1 MLLILESV
9 ILLEGV
15 MFGIFSPEHRKK
27 STFLLLGAFIAGILA
42 WAWLIHNNVLIWM
55 LFIAGHIIL
64 FAIYLIGY
72 YHELTN
78 YVDQQDLKTLLKEYV
93 KIPTC
98 FYLLL
103 IIAVSYAL
111 FEETTSDDFVSVTI
125 ILILVFAA
133 GIYNFVENKIIH
145 NLSDEQ
151 IMKIESQDL
160 RQYIYR
166 KNALVGIYS
175 ITFSISV
182 GILYISMLDSM
193 NENTAVLIFVLE
205 LIINMIIY
213 GGCYHK
219 VKVKFMA
226 EDQFEY
232 PKWQLMVPKRV
243 GVGYTFNFNCP
254 FTYIILGIV
263 VVIII
268 ISLL

>member
-1 MLLILESV
+1 MLLILDSV
-9 ILLEGV
+9 ILLESV
-15 MFGIFSPEHRKK
+15 MFGIFSSDHRKK
-27 STFLLLGAFIAGILA
+27 NRLFLLGVFIAGILSLA
-42 WAWLIHNNVLIWM
+42 GVMHNNVLIWGM
-55 LFIAGHIIL
+55 FIAGHIIL
-64 FAIYLIGY
+64 LAIYLISY
-72 YHELTN
+72 YHEITN
-78 YVDQQDLKTLLKEYV
+78 HVDQQDLKTLLRKYV

-111 FEETTSDDFVSVTI
+111 LAEANSGDFVSVTI

-133 GIYNFVENKIIH
+133 GIYNFVENKIIN

-151 IMKIESQDL
+151 IKKIEPQDL

-175 ITFSISV
+175 IIFSISV
-182 GILYISMLDSM
+182 GIFYICMFDSM
-193 NENTAVLIFVLE
+193 NENTVVLIFFLE
-205 LIINMIIY
+205 LIINMTIY
-213 GGCYHK
+213 GVCYHK
-219 VKVKFMA
+219 VKGKFMA
-226 EDQFEY
+226 EDQY

-263 VVIII
+263 VVVII